1 MKYPCTLGIKL
12 AFKYS
17 SFRDDN
23 WPDIASNWRIYR
35 QVLLSGLLCC
45 LPADQ
50 RHAKCWGC
58 SGCWCA
64 PSKPCTDV
72 YVFMFSGCTDTKFD
86 LPGSL
91 KSTLKKQDGFTQL
104 VCDHYYC
111 TEWFQ
116 SQTRAGL
123 GESSSWTYLLSGQTT
138 RKKPNLKLQEEKV
151 SYKNSSATNQGVCLH
166 VLTFLGSQERGLSLC
181 LWPGD
186 WQTLRPCQV
195 CLGLDV
201 LAGKL
206 ELLSE
211 TIIQFLSL
219 VQLMAFI

>member
-1 MKYPCTLGIKL
+1 MIIGQILPQTGESTGK
-12 AFKYS
+12 F
-17 SFRDDN
+17 SFPVCCAACQQTKDMLSVGDVQGVDVHPQSR
-23 WPDIASNWRIYR
+23 
-35 QVLLSGLLCC
+35 VLM
-45 LPADQ
+45 
-50 RHAKCWGC
+50 
-58 SGCWCA
+58 
-64 PSKPCTDV
+64 
-72 YVFMFSGCTDTKFD
+72 FMFSCLVVVQILNLSSLEASSQLWKRRMDSHSWSVTITIV
-86 LPGSL
+86 LNGSSL
-91 KSTLKKQDGFTQL
+91 RHGQA
-104 VCDHYYC
+104 
-111 TEWFQ
+111 W
-116 SQTRAGL
+116 